1 MNTGSVISSML
12 MCILMG
18 ACAILTEIQDHTP
31 EDISDRNYLVLMV
44 AWGIFVVSAVGAAA
58 SGIL

>member
-18 ACAILTEIQDHTP
+18 ACAILAEIQESLP
-31 EDISDRNYLVLMV
+31 ESLSDRSYLVIMI
-44 AWGIFVVSAVGAAA
+44 AWGVFLVGAIGAAA
-58 SGIL
+58 SGVL